1 MALSNYEIMR
11 NQMRS
16 EFLKYNQTKMIQKY
30 SLENDQDYLYLDFV
44 LRHYRINRSNGVVE
58 WSGNHFETCVEADY
72 NESMTIYDV
81 LCYAKDHCSLSGNY
95 CPISMLS
102 GTVKS
107 SIPGGTMFQKSA
119 DYFNGRIKELEA
131 VCSILGEKADIKGDV
146 AAKLYPFSFLPIII
160 QYWEADDEFP
170 ANLKFMFDENIME
183 YMHYETIFF
192 MIGHVIERI
201 KKLMDSVYSCHGIHS
216 QEKHS

>member
-16 EFLKYNQTKMIQKY
+16 EFIKYDQTRMIQKY
-30 SLENDQDYLYLDFV
+30 SLKNDTKYLYLDFV
-44 LRHYRINRSNGVVE
+44 LRHYRINRKNGIVE
-58 WSGNHFETCVEADY
+58 WSDDCFMNCMEADY

-81 LCYAKDHCSLSGNY
+81 LCYAKNTFALSGKYCSLN
-95 CPISMLS
+95 MLK

-107 SIPGGTMFQKSA
+107 SIPGSNMFQKAA
-119 DYFNGRIKELEA
+119 DCFNGKVKELEA
-131 VCSILGEKADIKGDV
+131 VCELLGEKVDIKGDV
-146 AAKLYPFSFLPIII
+146 AARLYPFSFLPVII

-170 ANLKFMFDENIME
+170 ANLKFMFDENILE

-192 MIGHVIERI
+192 MIGHLISRI
-201 KKLMDSVYSCHGIHS
+201 QDMIRACYGT
-216 QEKHS
+216 E

>member
-16 EFLKYNQTKMIQKY
+16 EFIKYDQTKMIQKY
-30 SLENDQDYLYLDFV
+30 SLKNDPEYLYLDFV
-44 LRHYRINRSNGVVE
+44 LRHYRINRKNGMAE
-58 WSGNHFETCVEADY
+58 WSEDCFVNCMEADY

-81 LCYAKDHCSLSGNY
+81 LCYAKNTSGLSGKYCSLN
-95 CPISMLS
+95 MLK

-107 SIPGGTMFQKSA
+107 SAPGSNMFQTAA
-119 DYFNGRIKELEA
+119 DYFNGKVKELGA
-131 VCSILGEKADIKGDV
+131 VCELLGEKADIKGDV
-146 AAKLYPFSFLPIII
+146 AAKLYPFSFLPVII

-170 ANLKFMFDENIME
+170 ANLKFMFDENILD

-192 MIGHVIERI
+192 MTGHLISRI
-201 KKLMDSVYSCHGIHS
+201 QDMIRACYGTEL
-216 QEKHS
+216 

>member
-16 EFLKYNQTKMIQKY
+16 EFIKYDQTMMIQKY
-30 SLENDQDYLYLDFV
+30 SLKNDSEYLYLDFV
-44 LRHYRINRSNGVVE
+44 LRHYRIDRKNGIAE
-58 WSGNHFETCVEADY
+58 WSDDCFRNYVEADY

-81 LCYAKDHCSLSGNY
+81 LCYGKNTSGLSGKYCSLN
-95 CPISMLS
+95 MLK

-107 SIPGGTMFQKSA
+107 STPGNNMFQRAA
-119 DYFNGRIKELEA
+119 DYFNGKVKELEA
-131 VCSILGEKADIKGDV
+131 VCELMGERVDLKGDV
-146 AAKLYPFSFLPIII
+146 AIKLYPFSFLPVIL

-170 ANLKFMFDENIME
+170 ANLKFMFDENILK

-192 MIGHVIERI
+192 MTGHLIRRI
-201 KKLMDSVYSCHGIHS
+201 QDIVRACYG
-216 QEKHS
+216 EK

>member
-16 EFLKYNQTKMIQKY
+16 EFIKYDQTKMIQKY
-30 SLENDQDYLYLDFV
+30 SLKNDPEYLYLDFV
-44 LRHYRINRSNGVVE
+44 LRHYRINRKNGMAE
-58 WSGNHFETCVEADY
+58 WSEDCFMNCMEADY

-81 LCYAKDHCSLSGNY
+81 LCYAKNTSGLSGKYCSLN
-95 CPISMLS
+95 MLK

-107 SIPGGTMFQKSA
+107 SAPGSNMFQTAA
-119 DYFNGRIKELEA
+119 DFFNGKVKELGE
-131 VCSILGEKADIKGDV
+131 VCELLGEKADIKGDV
-146 AAKLYPFSFLPIII
+146 AAKLYPFSFLPVII

-170 ANLKFMFDENIME
+170 ANLKFMFDENILE

-192 MIGHVIERI
+192 MTGHLISRI
-201 KKLMDSVYSCHGIHS
+201 QDMIRACYGTEL
-216 QEKHS
+216 